1 MSNKR
6 MEFLIGG
13 MVLTVFVT
21 IIVMT
26 ILFGAPKKIFSSGG
40 SERMTIV
47 FDKAPGIGNNS
58 RVLKSGVEIGRVI
71 SVDLVDDE
79 DHSEVHVVFRLAPNV
94 QIYTNEYARIQRTVL
109 GDASIEFVK
118 NPNYSGQIAV
128 RKVEDPITGIPG
140 GDLMGTVSNIEGDLA
155 KAIRQVNDA
164 AEEMTTFIAKIN
176 VLLGSAEDI
185 EVKKS
190 KIDDIL
196 GSLGDTLK
204 STSVLAGNI
213 NAIVGDEN
221 VRNSVL
227 SSAKILPE
235 TIEKIQTIVN
245 DAYSLSDDFKY
256 IIQNSG
262 KTVDNVNANL
272 DNLKSFTDSLSK
284 EGPDFIA
291 SLTASG
297 EDLRQMVSNINQLAE
312 ELNTAI
318 KDSDTPIGMLRDPS
332 IGASFR
338 NTVQNVEAVTANAN
352 DITAGVQERIYPILD
367 DARIFTNKIAHKPSL
382 LLWGGNTYK
391 GTPTILGNG
400 KFNFQ
405 DRTPNAGFASTLY
418 RPSAA
423 HLAASGASGSGI
435 CPKSAGGS
443 QVAPVIIDPNT
454 YEAYAAGGAYAQDGY
469 SGQRKSCLGGLLGGG
484 KSSRSM
490 EGISGIEMTGSE
502 MIAAGVEE
510 SRSGCRSTPICRLA
524 DRSVSR
530 MRFSLSKLF
539 GCRDEEPIDYAS
551 GYPSD
556 AQMYQEYPGVY
567 MDPAI
572 EGNIPM
578 LYDEGVPYEA
588 VMSQPP
594 MMLDGTVDYSGAQP
608 TLMAPYDYG
617 QGGQY
622 DQGGCAQIGCGA
634 EEPPRCEDLPEGC
647 SGMASDGLSYEYNGS
662 GSLGSQ
668 PGRFDT
674 ADQSAQQENSGFS
687 QKDFEGIGLGAPR
700 RDAEPLPGPYKK
712 VERRGAEQTRH
723 QTFKAPREDRPE
735 LSTSGNQ
742 TPAPV
747 MPSTLPEGLMQ
758 SQPEA
763 GQTQDG
769 GSGFVDDGLPML
781 YIPNSN

>member
-13 MVLTVFVT
+13 MVLTVFIT

-71 SVDLVDDE
+71 SVDLKDDE

-118 NPNYSGQIAV
+118 NPNYTGKIAV
-128 RKVEDPITGIPG
+128 RKVEDPISGVPG
-140 GDLMGTVSNIEGDLA
+140 GDLMGAVSNIEGDLA

-185 EVKKS
+185 DVKKS

-262 KTVDNVNANL
+262 KTVDSVNANL

-284 EGPDFIA
+284 DGPDFIA

-297 EDLRQMVSNINQLAE
+297 EDLQEMVNNINQLAA
-312 ELNTAI
+312 ELNSAI

-352 DITAGVQERIYPILD
+352 DITEGVQERIYPILD

-405 DRTPNAGFASTLY
+405 ERTPNAGFASTLY

-423 HLAASGASGSGI
+423 HRAASGANGYGI
-435 CPKSAGGS
+435 CPKTNGQSEM
-443 QVAPVIIDPNT
+443 APVIIDPNA
-454 YEAYAAGGAYAQDGY
+454 YEVYAARGAWAQGGYTNE
-469 SGQRKSCLGGLLGGG
+469 RKSCLSGLLDKNRG
-484 KSSRSM
+484 SM

-502 MIAAGVEE
+502 MIASGVEE
-510 SRSGCRSTPICRLA
+510 NRGACRSTPICRLA

-530 MRFSLSKLF
+530 MKFSLSKLF
-539 GCRDEEPIDYAS
+539 GCRDEEPIEYAS

-556 AQMYQEYPGVY
+556 AARYQEYPGVY
-567 MDPAI
+567 MDPAV
-572 EGNIPM
+572 EGNVPM
-578 LYDEGVPYEA
+578 LYDGGVPYEGA
-588 VMSQPP
+588 MMSQPP
-594 MMLDGTVDYSGAQP
+594 MMLDGADYSGAQP
-608 TLMAPYDYG
+608 A
-617 QGGQY
+617 
-622 DQGGCAQIGCGA
+622 
-634 EEPPRCEDLPEGC
+634 
-647 SGMASDGLSYEYNGS
+647 
-662 GSLGSQ
+662 
-668 PGRFDT
+668 
-674 ADQSAQQENSGFS
+674 
-687 QKDFEGIGLGAPR
+687 
-700 RDAEPLPGPYKK
+700 
-712 VERRGAEQTRH
+712 
-723 QTFKAPREDRPE
+723 
-735 LSTSGNQ
+735 
-742 TPAPV
+742 
-747 MPSTLPEGLMQ
+747 
-758 SQPEA
+758 
-763 GQTQDG
+763 
-769 GSGFVDDGLPML
+769 
-781 YIPNSN
+781 